1 MIEEQKIILDYLE
14 NAYSGAKMADGV
26 DSMTRIAR
34 AIVAFGLPT
43 DKDCIIE
50 EAESGVCINYWRL

>member
-1 MIEEQKIILDYLE
+1 MIEEQKIILEYLE
-14 NAYSGAKMADGV
+14 NAYSGAKMADDV

-34 AIVAFGLPT
+34 AIEAFNLPT

-50 EAESGVCINYWRL
+50 EAESGVCIYV